1 MEYLFIG
8 LSVLVAI
15 LLLLFVAIIQFK
27 NNSALSIR
35 IDNLRNDLEKTEKD
49 LKKKVEKVENATTK
63 RINGVENTLTK
74 RMTKVEEQ
82 SSSNDATLRKM
93 WGSISIN

>member
-15 LLLLFVAIIQFK
+15 LLFVAIIQFK

-35 IDNLRNDLEKTEKD
+35 IDNLRNDLEKTEK
-49 LKKKVEKVENATTK
+49 
-63 RINGVENTLTK
+63 I
-74 RMTKVEEQ
+74 
-82 SSSNDATLRKM
+82 
-93 WGSISIN
+93 